1 MALKRTYIEA
11 GALTG
16 ALIISGIMTFQ
27 GAYSDATTIVV
38 AVVSFIFG
46 NRYGND
52 SGRAQTLLELQTP
65 VQALSNPKKIKEI
78 KAAIE
83 NETLSVEDADA
94 IKGRLE
100 EIARNEKS
108 KRKRLK
114 LNEAITSLAAYIEY
128 KNSQEVRYER

>member
-27 GAYSDATTIVV
+27 GAYSDATTIIV
-38 AVVSFIFG
+38 AIVSFIFG